1 MDPSTNITSAAVI
14 RDCLVACIRIM
25 RTAKIGPIAFQKLIK
40 LYKTP
45 ELALDALA
53 HGELGNVG
61 RICPEDDAKK
71 EVELCRKLGARM
83 ISMFEREY
91 PQMLL
96 HIYDP
101 PPVITA
107 LGDVALL
114 NKNNKIAIVG
124 SRNASANGKRIAY
137 GIAFDLSKAG
147 FVTVSGLARGIDSTV
162 HSVILEKMPTVAVTA
177 SGIDVVYPK
186 DNLHLYRAIVHNGGV
201 VVTELPFS
209 SLPKASFFPQRNR
222 IISGMAWG
230 TVVVEASRRSGSLI
244 TANFALSQGR
254 EVFAVPGLALD
265 PKYSG
270 SNYLIK
276 QGATLVES
284 AEDIIQALNPGARPI
299 AANSLRHA
307 ARQDA
312 ATDGAG
318 PAAIRRAIL
327 QQLSVS
333 PTDIEDLAAC
343 TKIGTSTLL
352 AELIELELLRK
363 VHRFPG
369 NRFAL
374 SLEN

>member
-1 MDPSTNITSAAVI
+1 M
-14 RDCLVACIRIM
+14 
-25 RTAKIGPIAFQKLIK
+25 
-40 LYKTP
+40 
-45 ELALDALA
+45 
-53 HGELGNVG
+53 
-61 RICPEDDAKK
+61 
-71 EVELCRKLGARM
+71 
-83 ISMFEREY
+83 
-91 PQMLL
+91 
-96 HIYDP
+96 
-101 PPVITA
+101 
-107 LGDVALL
+107 
-114 NKNNKIAIVG
+114 VG

-244 TANFALSQGR
+244 TANFALSQGQ
-254 EVFAVPGLALD
+254 VFAVPGLALD

-284 AEDIIQALNPGARPI
+284 AEDIIQALNPGARTI

-307 ARQDA
+307 A
-312 ATDGAG
+312 
-318 PAAIRRAIL
+318 PRR
-327 QQLSVS
+327 
-333 PTDIEDLAAC
+333 
-343 TKIGTSTLL
+343 
-352 AELIELELLRK
+352 
-363 VHRFPG
+363 
-369 NRFAL
+369 
-374 SLEN
+374 

>member
-1 MDPSTNITSAAVI
+1 
-14 RDCLVACIRIM
+14 M
-25 RTAKIGPIAFQKLIK
+25 RTAKIGSIAFQKLIK

-45 ELALDALA
+45 ELALDALVN
-53 HGELGNVG
+53 GEFGNVG
-61 RICPEDDAKK
+61 RVCPESDAER
-71 EVELCRKLGARM
+71 EVELCQKLGARM

-101 PPVITA
+101 PPVITV
-107 LGDVALL
+107 LGNAALL
-114 NKNNKIAIVG
+114 NSNNTIAMVG
-124 SRNASANGKRIAY
+124 SRNASTNGKRIAY

-147 FVTVSGLARGIDSTV
+147 FVTVSGLARGIDGTV
-162 HSVILEKMPTVAVTA
+162 HSVALEKMPTVAVTA

-186 DNLHLYRAIVHNGGV
+186 DNMHLYRAIVHNGGTV
-201 VVTELPFS
+201 MTELPFS

-244 TANFALSQGR
+244 TANFALLQGR
-254 EVFAVPGLALD
+254 EVFVVPGLALD
-265 PKYSG
+265 SRYSG

-284 AEDIIQALNPGARPI
+284 AEDIIQALNPSARPI
-299 AANSLRHA
+299 AAKSLQRNT
-307 ARQDA
+307 QKDA
-312 ATDGAG
+312 ATDGANS
-318 PAAIRRAIL
+318 AAIRRTIL

-343 TKIGTSTLL
+343 TKIGTSALL